1 MSAEHL
7 PTSKPSTPKYCE
19 LPLIDSLG
27 LPHAWDVWGRGD
39 NLGTLNHLTP
49 PRIAAAAAEIQFGDR
64 FALSLPATEIDPPL
78 FGRKALT
85 REVFATSRNDWDERI
100 DGLYPQ
106 SASQWDGLLHVR
118 AREHGFWTGY
128 TGDPPDAGNRLGI
141 EHWAHGITGRGVLLD
156 LDTLR
161 RARGDWDPLA
171 PMVVSAEDLD
181 AAAGAQGVE
190 ILPGDILC
198 LRFGWTTA
206 YRECSSTERAGL
218 ADPAGVRFAGLAGSA
233 QVAELLWD
241 WQISAVVA
249 DNPAIEVAP
258 GDPAVGS
265 LHRRM
270 LPLLGFAFGELF
282 DLDALAA
289 ACAADGRWSFFL
301 AGVPHRL
308 PGSLAS
314 PANAIALR

>member
-1 MSAEHL
+1 M
-7 PTSKPSTPKYCE
+7 STPRYSE
-19 LPLIDSLG
+19 LPVIESLG
-27 LPHAWDVWGRGD
+27 LPHAWDVWGRTD

-49 PRIAAAAAEIQFGDR
+49 SRIAAAATEIVRGDR
-64 FALSLPATEIDPPL
+64 YALSLPTTEIDPPL
-78 FGRKALT
+78 FGRQALV

-100 DGLYPQ
+100 DGFYPQ
-106 SASQWDGLLHVR
+106 SGSQWDGLLHVR

-128 TGDPPDAGNRLGI
+128 TGDPPDAAGRLGI
-141 EHWAHGITGRGVLLD
+141 EHWSPGITGRGVLLD
-156 LDTLR
+156 VDTLR
-161 RARGDWDPLA
+161 RARGDWDPLSPIA
-171 PMVVSAEDLD
+171 VSAQDLD

-190 ILPGDILC
+190 ISPGDILC

-206 YRECSSTERAGL
+206 YRALNATQRAGL

-233 QVAELLWD
+233 EIAELLWD
-241 WQISAVVA
+241 WKVAAVVA

-265 LHRRM
+265 LHRRL
-270 LPLLGFAFGELF
+270 LPLLGFALGELF

-301 AGVPHRL
+301 AGVPHRI

-314 PANAIALR
+314 PANAVAIR